1 MKIVLITKNEAHEL
15 EKFGYT
21 FDKFGGMLH
30 HSYSKHPK
38 YYLRNLEKIRSSSK
52 DEINRKGGSIIGI

>member
-38 YYLRNLEKIRSSSK
+38 YYLTEDGRALNDLEKL
-52 DEINRKGGSIIGI
+52 RKNKIVK